1 MELNRADTSDSNLI
15 RQYTAGEFLV
25 NDVLYTQ
32 SIIVT
37 ADNVLT
43 DWSRKK
49 VSDLEISDFEKL
61 AEFDAEIVILGTGQE
76 LVFPDIKLLKPLV
89 NQRCGYEIM
98 NSRAACNTFNVLV
111 GDGRKV
117 IAALLPE

>member
-43 DWSRKK
+43 DWSRQN

-76 LVFPDIKLLKPLV
+76 LVFPDINLLKPLV
-89 NQRCGYEIM
+89 DQRCGYEIM

-117 IAALLPE
+117 IAALLPA

>member
-76 LVFPDIKLLKPLV
+76 LVFPNIKLLKPLV
-89 NQRCGYEIM
+89 DQRCGYEIM